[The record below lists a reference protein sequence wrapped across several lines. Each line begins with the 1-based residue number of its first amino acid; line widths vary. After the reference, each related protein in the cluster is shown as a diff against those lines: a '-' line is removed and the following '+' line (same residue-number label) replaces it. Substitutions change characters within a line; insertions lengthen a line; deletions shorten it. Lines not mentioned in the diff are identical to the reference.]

1 MDYPNYLNAF
11 QRPYNGLTQVSGIE
25 GAKAYQMP
33 PNSAVALFHNDED
46 MFFVK
51 TTDGAGFPSIRAFR
65 FEEVEAEPVRDTG
78 LRKEV
83 DAIREEL
90 GDVKQSIQAIA
101 AAIPSAAAQAA
112 CTGEP
117 AGAVQPPDE
126 HEPAV

>member
-101 AAIPSAAAQAA
+101 AAIPSASAQAA
-112 CTGEP
+112 GAGEP
-117 AGAVQPPDE
+117 AGAVQPPDG